1 MNKQV
6 WSYAVA
12 ALLMFALVATER
24 VSAMSLKVGDAI
36 PEFKLPY
43 ATKDTLNMDGLSSSE
58 LSGKRYMLAFYPADW
73 SGGCT
78 KEMCGFRDAVTQFES
93 LNVEVLPISAD
104 LVYSHREWAKHH
116 NLPFRLLADHTR
128 DFGKKM
134 DVYMEDKGMFKRSV
148 FVVGT
153 DGKLEYVDYDYSVAD
168 DNDFNALKTF
178 LSSVEK

>member
-1 MNKQV
+1 M
-6 WSYAVA
+6 A
-12 ALLMFALVATER
+12 ALLMVALVATER

-36 PEFKLPY
+36 LEFKLPY
-43 ATKDTLNMDGLSSSE
+43 ATKDTLSMDGLSSSE

-78 KEMCGFRDAVTQFES
+78 KEMCSFRDAITQFES

-134 DVYMEDKGMFKRSV
+134 GVYLEDKGMFKRSV
-148 FVVGT
+148 FVVGP
-153 DGKLEYVDYDYSVAD
+153 DGKLEYVDDEYLVAD
-168 DNDFNALKTF
+168 DSDFNELKAF
-178 LSSVEK
+178 LATVKK